1 MSRQQQKNGN
11 SSLRLLQTGETKDL
25 SQKISR
31 VWGKMGG
38 SGNEEEKGAEEA
50 EVTGKAKAREG
61 DKADRTA

>member
-1 MSRQQQKNGN
+1 MNSRNKIFH
-11 SSLRLLQTGETKDL
+11 K
-25 SQKISR
+25 KISR